1 LSSDLNK
8 QIIYGSAC
16 NSKVNIGN
24 AHKRKEKL
32 FREHEA
38 TIIGEARARDPLK
51 VIENAAKEGRWV
63 AVMSVRFPRY
73 WLKVDEML

>member
-1 LSSDLNK
+1 LSNDLNQ

-16 NSKVNIGN
+16 TSKVNIEI
-24 AHKRKEKL
+24 AHRRKEKL

-51 VIENAAKEGRWV
+51 IIEHAAKEGRWV
-63 AVMSVRFPRY
+63 AIMSVRFPRY